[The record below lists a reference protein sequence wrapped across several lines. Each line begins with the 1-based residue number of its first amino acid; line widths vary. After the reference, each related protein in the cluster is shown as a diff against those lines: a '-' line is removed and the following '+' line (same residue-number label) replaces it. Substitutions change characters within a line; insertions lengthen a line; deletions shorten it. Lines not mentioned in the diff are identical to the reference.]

1 MSKKDQTSFG
11 VGKAGSLYEN
21 VNDASNSNAQWF
33 GLDDCVGK
41 RKKDRRKS
49 WHHFP
54 FPFLLFA
61 YVSLNTHIQAASFGY
76 LFRTTP

>member
-41 RKKDRRKS
+41 KKRPAEKVVR
-49 WHHFP
+49 FLP
-54 FPFLLFA
+54 PFLSHPLTFP
-61 YVSLNTHIQAASFGY
+61 LNTHIQAASFGY